1 MPPKAP
7 KPELTTLTDDARS
20 KLTTLAYAAD
30 RMHRNHSG
38 HVVPVESCYYCA
50 AIAGGLSVLDM
61 TQRRQGPEFE
71 EELAVLP
78 VETRSGR

>member
-1 MPPKAP
+1 MAAKTP
-7 KPELTTLTDDARS
+7 KPAPTALTDDARK
-20 KLTTLAYAAD
+20 KLMTLAYAAD

-38 HVVPVESCYYCA
+38 HVEPVESCYYCA
-50 AIAGGLSVLDM
+50 AIAGGLKVLDM
-61 TQRRQGPEFE
+61 DSRRRGTEFE

>member
-1 MPPKAP
+1 MAAKTP
-7 KPELTTLTDDARS
+7 KPALTALTDDARK
-20 KLTTLAYAAD
+20 KLMTLAYAAD

-38 HVVPVESCYYCA
+38 HVDVVESCYYCA